1 MIPHYVTCMQT
12 EYRINIFKLKVLNKT
27 LYCSRMNAT
36 LNNIQNEYV
45 SSVSN
50 EFETIC
56 VIQKK
61 YFEVFSDKKQNQV
74 KNVFKKTTTTQ
85 PIQNKQQNKNRKTV

>member
-1 MIPHYVTCMQT
+1 
-12 EYRINIFKLKVLNKT
+12 
-27 LYCSRMNAT
+27 MNAT

-50 EFETIC
+50 EFEMIC

-85 PIQNKQQNKNRKTV
+85 PIQNKQENCVKFNLISTYPTMFTRCTEKMGNEFHVGCIL

>member
-1 MIPHYVTCMQT
+1 
-12 EYRINIFKLKVLNKT
+12 
-27 LYCSRMNAT
+27 MNAT

-50 EFETIC
+50 EFEMIC

-74 KNVFKKTTTTQ
+74 KNVFKKTTTTTQ

>member
-74 KNVFKKTTTTQ
+74 KNVF
-85 PIQNKQQNKNRKTV
+85 

>member
-1 MIPHYVTCMQT
+1 
-12 EYRINIFKLKVLNKT
+12 
-27 LYCSRMNAT
+27 MNAT

-50 EFETIC
+50 EFEMIC

-61 YFEVFSDKKQNQV
+61 YFEVFSDKKQNQA

>member
-12 EYRINIFKLKVLNKT
+12 EYRINIFSLKVLNKT
-27 LYCSRMNAT
+27 MYCSQMNAT
-36 LNNIQNEYV
+36 FNNIQNEYV

-50 EFETIC
+50 EFEMIY

-74 KNVFKKTTTTQ
+74 KYVFKKKQ
-85 PIQNKQQNKNRKTV
+85 PLNRSKTKNKTKTVKLC

>member
-1 MIPHYVTCMQT
+1 
-12 EYRINIFKLKVLNKT
+12 
-27 LYCSRMNAT
+27 MNAT

-50 EFETIC
+50 EFEMIC

-61 YFEVFSDKKQNQV
+61 YFEVFSDKKTKPSQ
-74 KNVFKKTTTTQ
+74 KR
-85 PIQNKQQNKNRKTV
+85 I

>member
-1 MIPHYVTCMQT
+1 
-12 EYRINIFKLKVLNKT
+12 
-27 LYCSRMNAT
+27 MNAT

-50 EFETIC
+50 EFEMIC

-61 YFEVFSDKKQNQV
+61 YFEVFSDKN
-74 KNVFKKTTTTQ
+74 KTKSKTYLK
-85 PIQNKQQNKNRKTV
+85 KQQPLNRSKTNNKTKTGKLCEI

>member
-1 MIPHYVTCMQT
+1 
-12 EYRINIFKLKVLNKT
+12 
-27 LYCSRMNAT
+27 MNAF

-50 EFETIC
+50 KFEMIC

-61 YFEVFSDKKQNQV
+61 YFEVFSDKKQN
-74 KNVFKKTTTTQ
+74 KSKTYLK
-85 PIQNKQQNKNRKTV
+85 KQQPLNRSKTNNKTKTGKLCEI

>member
-1 MIPHYVTCMQT
+1 
-12 EYRINIFKLKVLNKT
+12 
-27 LYCSRMNAT
+27 MNAT

-50 EFETIC
+50 EFEMIC

-85 PIQNKQQNKNRKTV
+85 PI

>member
-12 EYRINIFKLKVLNKT
+12 EYRINIFSLKVLNKT
-27 LYCSRMNAT
+27 MYCSQMNAT
-36 LNNIQNEYV
+36 FNNIQNEYV

-50 EFETIC
+50 EFEMIC

-74 KNVFKKTTTTQ
+74 KYVFKKNNHSTD
-85 PIQNKQQNKNRKTV
+85 PKQKTKQKQ

>member
-1 MIPHYVTCMQT
+1 
-12 EYRINIFKLKVLNKT
+12 
-27 LYCSRMNAT
+27 MNAT

-50 EFETIC
+50 EFEIIC

-61 YFEVFSDKKQNQV
+61 YFFSQIKNKTKSKTYLKNNNHSTDPKQTTKQKQENCV
-74 KNVFKKTTTTQ
+74 KFNLISTYPTMFTRCTEKMGNEFHVGC
-85 PIQNKQQNKNRKTV
+85 IL

>member
-1 MIPHYVTCMQT
+1 
-12 EYRINIFKLKVLNKT
+12 
-27 LYCSRMNAT
+27 MNAT

-50 EFETIC
+50 EFEMIC

-74 KNVFKKTTTTQ
+74 KNVFKKKNNHSNDPKQTT
-85 PIQNKQQNKNRKTV
+85 KQKQENCVKFNLISTYPTMFTRCTEKMGNEFHVGCIL